1 MKITRGRP
9 KTAGDLAQVS
19 GVKLGVVLF
28 KKPTLSWLTSEEER
42 NLDRKGTKGKYS
54 AIQTQ
59 YPNGRQRV
67 RKVEKV
73 RVIKDKVFN
82 PGAGGRES
90 EGGTVEKRE
99 GVH

>member
-1 MKITRGRP
+1 M
-9 KTAGDLAQVS
+9 S
-19 GVKLGVVLF
+19 GVKLGLGLF

-82 PGAGGRES
+82 PGA
-90 EGGTVEKRE
+90 E
-99 GVH
+99 GVKEGRWRKESTEAA